1 MMPVYLFSFLMFLAA
16 AAMLWL
22 SDRGLVRVLG
32 IASIM
37 LGVPAML
44 LMGEPLN
51 WRHELAGQPTTIGI
65 CLAAIAAV
73 GAIFIVACG
82 LSAVLRLVIAVVR
95 SLRAAQRKKKAAE
108 YLDKVLD
115 VRSN

>member
-1 MMPVYLFSFLMFLAA
+1 MMPVYLFSFLMLLAA

-32 IASIM
+32 IASLM

-44 LMGEPLN
+44 LMSETLN
-51 WRHELAGQPTTIGI
+51 WRHELAGQPTTIGVS
-65 CLAAIAAV
+65 LAAIAGV

-82 LSAVLRLVIAVVR
+82 LSAVLRLVIAMVR
-95 SLRAAQRKKKAAE
+95 SLREKQHKKKAAV

-115 VRSN
+115 AKRV